1 MSVMTPTEFLGGA
14 VPVDGYGPGF
24 FRVGG
29 KVHHGAVI
37 VTETGMAPWAGIDDH
52 AALLALAGKV
62 DVLFLGMG
70 ADVAFP
76 PRALAQALEAAD
88 IMAEPMNTPSAA
100 RSYNVTLSE
109 GRRVAC
115 ALLPI

>member
-1 MSVMTPTEFLGGA
+1 MANMVPTEFLGA
-14 VPVDGYGPGF
+14 VPIDGYGPGF

-29 KVHHGAVI
+29 VVHRGAVI
-37 VTETGMAPWAGIDDH
+37 VTASGVTPWGGLEDR
-52 AALLALAGKV
+52 AALLALAGQI

-70 ADVAFP
+70 ADIALP
-76 PRALAQALEAAD
+76 SAELRAALDRAGL
-88 IMAEPMNTPSAA
+88 MAEPMNTPSAA

-115 ALLPI
+115 ALLPV

>member
-1 MSVMTPTEFLGGA
+1 MAMMVPTEFAGA

-29 KVHHGAVI
+29 VVHHGAVI
-37 VTETGMAPWAGIDDH
+37 VTPGAVRPWGGLDDTD
-52 AALLALAGKV
+52 ALLALAGSV

-70 ADVAFP
+70 AEIAFP
-76 PRALAQALEAAD
+76 PRALTQALEAAGV
-88 IMAEPMNTPSAA
+88 MAEPMNSPSAA

-115 ALLPI
+115 ALIPL

>member
-1 MSVMTPTEFLGGA
+1 MPTMTPTEFSGA

-29 KVHHGAVI
+29 VVHYGSVI
-37 VTETGMAPWAGIDDH
+37 VTPDGVQPWGGLDDH
-52 AALLALAGKV
+52 AGLLALAGRV

-70 ADVAFP
+70 AEIAFP
-76 PRALAQALEAAD
+76 PRALSAALEEAGV
-88 IMAEPMNTPSAA
+88 MAEPMNSPSAA

-115 ALLPI
+115 ALIPL